1 MAHVQIEQTVFDFAI
16 REINALEQRIIVAE
30 DDADAMLWE
39 QARQVVEQLDRGWTQ
54 DQLAAQWINVRHRD
68 KDGHPQ
74 PYSQKHVSRVR
85 QIFQTFKSKDPRP
98 RFRDVF
104 NELCNAGPVN
114 RINFNSGD
122 NEWYTP
128 PALMEAARSVL
139 GAIDLDPSS
148 CALANTVV
156 KAKQY
161 YDKDADGLQYPWS
174 GTVWMNPP
182 YDQPAITDFSRKF
195 AGHVR
200 AGEITA
206 GMVFV
211 NNGTETEWFQTVA
224 DVSTAICFPSTRM
237 PRWSPDRK
245 MTSPLQG
252 CAVLYTGPDR
262 AAFCRRFASI
272 GIVLVKADA

>member
-1 MAHVQIEQTVFDFAI
+1 MPQIQLEQTVFDFAM
-16 REINALEQRIIVAE
+16 REINALEQRIVVAE

-39 QARQVVEQLDRGWTQ
+39 QARQVKAQIDGGLSQTK
-54 DQLAAQWINVRHRD
+54 LAAQWINIRRDPPGAYTRRH
-68 KDGHPQ
+68 
-74 PYSQKHVSRVR
+74 V
-85 QIFQTFKSKDPRP
+85 QIVLEMATRYLNSTPRR
-98 RFRDVF
+98 RFREVY
-104 NELCNAGPVN
+104 NEITNAGPVN

-128 PALMEAARSVL
+128 PDLMEAARSVL
-139 GAIDLDPSS
+139 GEIDLDPSS
-148 CALANTVV
+148 CELANTVV
-156 KAKQY
+156 QAKQF
-161 YDKDADGLQYPWS
+161 YDKHADGLQYPWR

-182 YDQPAITDFSRKF
+182 YDQPAITDFSKKF

-224 DVSTAICFPSTRM
+224 DVSSAICFPSTRM
-237 PRWSPDRK
+237 PRWSPDRE

-262 AAFCRRFASI
+262 AGFCRRFAPI

>member
-1 MAHVQIEQTVFDFAI
+1 MTPRPAIVQSVFDFAM
-16 REINALEQRIIVAE
+16 REINALEGRIVAAE

-39 QARQVVEQLDRGWTQ
+39 QARQVAEQLPQSSLRK
-54 DQLAAQWINVRHRD
+54 LAKLWINARTGEPYHFMHV
-68 KDGHPQ
+68 Q
-74 PYSQKHVSRVR
+74 FVQQVYSQLYTA
-85 QIFQTFKSKDPRP
+85 QPRP
-98 RFRDVF
+98 RFRDAY
-104 NELCNAGPVN
+104 NEIAHAGPVN
-114 RINFNSGD
+114 RINFNSHD

-128 PALMEAARSVL
+128 PEIIEAARAVL
-139 GAIDLDPSS
+139 GPIDLDPSS
-148 CALANTVV
+148 CELANTVIQ
-156 KAKQY
+156 AATY
-161 YDKDADGLQYPWS
+161 HDKDDDGLQFPWA

-182 YDQPAITDFSRKF
+182 YDYPAIEHFSKKY

-224 DVSTAICFPSTRM
+224 DVSVAICFPSSRV
-237 PRWSPDRK
+237 PRWSPSRE

-252 CAVLYTGPDR
+252 CALLYTGPDR
-262 AAFCRRFASI
+262 EGFCRRFASI